1 MKKKCFVTGGA
12 GLIGLEICKEL
23 LRYGCEVHLYDLGEK
38 ILKNKFNI
46 KKDIIIHEGSILDLF
61 ALEKAMTSCKYIFHL
76 AAMLGVKY
84 TEDNKL
90 ECLEINCIGT
100 KNVLIAA
107 LLIHA
112 AKIDNNYTNYEKEI
126 IKKALIDLNLV
137 KIDETEKLLKTA
149 EEKEKQS
156 NQIIEFTK
164 EIKKNPLEFRLKI
177 VEILWKIV
185 YSDSASDSYES
196 NLIRRVCGLLYI
208 SDKDSGIIKEK
219 IGNFIK

>member
-1 MKKKCFVTGGA
+1 MFKKFFNR
-12 GLIGLEICKEL
+12 E
-23 LRYGCEVHLYDLGEK
+23 
-38 ILKNKFNI
+38 NI
-46 KKDIIIHEGSILDLF
+46 KKNNDQNI
-61 ALEKAMTSCKYIFHL
+61 
-76 AAMLGVKY
+76 
-84 TEDNKL
+84 
-90 ECLEINCIGT
+90 
-100 KNVLIAA
+100 LIAA

-112 AKIDNNYTNYEKEI
+112 AKIDDNYTDFEKEI

-137 KIDETEKLLKTA
+137 KIDETEKLLKSA

-156 NQIIEFTK
+156 NQIK

-177 VEILWKIV
+177 IEILWKIV

-219 IGNFIK
+219 IRNSIK